1 MDLGY
6 SRLQSGLLL
15 QMSEVCVCLFI
26 GHNGE
31 PYKTDEPIEMP
42 FGLWT
47 RVDSGVLLKWRWVYA
62 KGRGKGTEG
71 TLLIYDR

>member
-47 RVDSGVLLKWRWVYA
+47 RVGSGVLLKMEVGIC
-62 KGRGKGTEG
+62 KGAWQR
-71 TLLIYDR
+71 D